1 MYLTTYVH
9 THIHTY
15 IVHIHTYIH
24 TYIHTSAGHGYKIWS
39 RVTELLKLAGTWILG
54 RLMQFTFMHRL
65 VYSPLN
71 FNVCNVNQTSSR
83 GSLKFLSLTAR

>member
-1 MYLTTYVH
+1 MYMYM
-9 THIHTY
+9 Y
-15 IVHIHTYIH
+15 I
-24 TYIHTSAGHGYKIWS
+24 SAGHGYKIWS
-39 RVTELLKLAGTWILG
+39 RVTELLKLAGTRILG
-54 RLMQFTFMHRL
+54 RLMPFTFKHRL